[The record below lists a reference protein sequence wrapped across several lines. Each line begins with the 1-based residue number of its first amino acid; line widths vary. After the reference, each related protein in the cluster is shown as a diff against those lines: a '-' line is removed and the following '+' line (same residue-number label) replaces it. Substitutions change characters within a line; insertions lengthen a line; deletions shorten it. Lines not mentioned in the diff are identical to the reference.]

1 MASSMRIEKRKPKKT
16 AAAAP
21 KAKVGSAA
29 AAAAA
34 LFAHN
39 GKAKKEVANGNGIK
53 GGVVAKVQRPTAPPR
68 YPVKAEDVMD
78 DSSDAGD
85 NMYLEDDIKHGAAT
99 HDDHLLA
106 ELEERGDADSICE
119 DVIGSSVEDR
129 FFPDI
134 PGSCTPM
141 DAMRLR
147 RLLREVGPTEF
158 VSQTV
163 ESGAYTAKK
172 LLTAFSVRPPEFLE
186 GAMDEDYL
194 PFLSLAVTRELQKR
208 AKLFQYNTVDDAV
221 SLLKRSK
228 NIVVL
233 TGAGISTSL
242 GIPDF
247 RSKDIGLYSML
258 GDLGLDDPQQVFELS
273 LFHEDPSIFYS
284 VARKVLPNHNRCSP
298 THAFIALLQQKGK
311 LLTNYTQNIDNIEE
325 VAGIDPERL
334 VQCHGSWSTATCTR
348 CGHRVP
354 GKTLFPTVEAG
365 GIPRCLKCAP
375 KGRPASKVRR
385 KRRSDDDDDGSYGR
399 RTSGRRGVRDRDS
412 VSDSDPD
419 ANGGGGGGGG
429 GVMKPDIT
437 FFGEQLP
444 RRFGER
450 LFGHDRD
457 LVDLVIVIG
466 TSLKVK
472 PVSELVPVLPAHV
485 PQIYISRDAVSHAH
499 FDIDLLGDCDV
510 VVAELCRRAGWDLN
524 HEMVPPGEEVDIS
537 LEEGYWSRHR
547 FRALNKQKP
556 AQKTPAPAPAA
567 AAAPAGTT
575 RRTRAAA

>member
-1 MASSMRIEKRKPKKT
+1 MRIEKRKPKK

-34 LFAHN
+34 LFVHS
-39 GKAKKEVANGNGIK
+39 GKAKKQAAPNGNGI
-53 GGVVAKVQRPTAPPR
+53 VAKVQRPAAPPR

-78 DSSDAGD
+78 DDSSEAGD
-85 NMYLEDDIKHGAAT
+85 NVYLEDDIKHGAAM
-99 HDDHLLA
+99 HDDGLLA

-141 DAMRLR
+141 EAMRLR

-163 ESGAYTAKK
+163 ESGVYTAKK

-208 AKLFQYNTVDDAV
+208 AKLFQYNTVGDAV
-221 SLLKRSK
+221 SLLKKSK
-228 NIVVL
+228 NIIVL

-258 GDLGLDDPQQVFELS
+258 GDLGLDDPQQVFELG

-284 VARKVLPNHNRCSP
+284 VARKVLPNHDRCSP

-354 GKTLFPTVEAG
+354 GKTLFPIVEAG

-375 KGRPASKVRR
+375 AARSRPGSKVRR
-385 KRRSDDDDDGSYGR
+385 KRRGGGGDDDGDGSYGSR
-399 RTSGRRGVRDRDS
+399 RTSGRRSGGRGDRDS
-412 VSDSDPD
+412 ASDSDLE
-419 ANGGGGGGGG
+419 GG

-524 HEMVPPGEEVDIS
+524 HEMVPPDEEVDIS

-547 FRALNKQKP
+547 FRAVKKP
-556 AQKTPAPAPAA
+556 GQQRPAA
-567 AAAPAGTT
+567 VPVSAVAAAPAGTA
-575 RRTRAAA
+575 RRTRAV